1 MPEVNIDTVEIMKT
15 LPHRHPFLLVDK
27 IIEHE
32 PRKRAVGIKNVT
44 FDESFFAGHFPGL
57 PVMPGVLIV
66 EALAQVGAWAVLL
79 QPENKGKV
87 AFFAGIDNVRFRKPV
102 VPGDQLR
109 LEVELLKGRAN
120 LLKMKGVALVNGAPV
135 CEGELMCS
143 IISPAQQQEGS
154 AEIDGTAVVHPTAKL
169 GKGVR
174 IGAYSIIGEDVE
186 IGDNTMIGT
195 SVVVSRWTKIGK
207 DCRISHGTTIGTPPQ
222 DHKYRGEKSWV
233 VIGDRCQIREFVT
246 IHLPTGEGNTTRIGN
261 DVMIQIYSHIPHNAN
276 IGNNVV
282 IAGYVA
288 MAGHAQIDD
297 YAIIGGMTTIHQFVR
312 IGKMAMIGGN
322 SRIAKDIPPFML
334 AEGNPMQ
341 VRALNSVGLMR
352 RGVSAESQ
360 NELKKA
366 FKILFKSGL
375 NLTQAIFE
383 LKKKLNVSYP
393 EISYLIEFLEQET
406 DRGIL
411 KKMEA
416 SDNDDLLLPD
426 LPELGI

>member
-32 PRKRAVGIKNVT
+32 PKKRAVGIKNVT

-79 QPENKGKV
+79 RPENKGKV
-87 AFFAGIDNVRFRKPV
+87 AFFAGIDSVRFRKPV

-120 LLKMKGVALVNGAPV
+120 LLKMKGVALVNGSPV

-143 IISPAQQQEGS
+143 LISPAQQQETS
-154 AEIDGTAVVHPTAKL
+154 ADIDSTAVVHPTAKL

-195 SVVVSRWTKIGK
+195 SVVISRWAKIGK

-375 NLTQAIFE
+375 NLTQAVFE
-383 LKKKLNVSYP
+383 MKKKLNVSYP

>member
-27 IIEHE
+27 IVEYE
-32 PRKRAVGIKNVT
+32 PGKKAVGIKNVT

-79 QPENKGKV
+79 QPENKGKL
-87 AFFAGIDNVRFRKPV
+87 AFFAGIDSVRFRRPI
-102 VPGDQLR
+102 VPGDQVR
-109 LEVELLKGRAN
+109 LEVELLRGRAN
-120 LLKMKGVALVNGAPV
+120 LLKMRGIAKVGGQIV

-143 IISPAQQQEGS
+143 IIDSGLEGS
-154 AEIDGTAVVHPTAKL
+154 AGVNIDRTAVIHPTAKI
-169 GKGVR
+169 GKGAK
-174 IGAYSIIGEDVE
+174 IGAYSVIGEEVE
-186 IGDNTMIGT
+186 IGENTIIGT
-195 SVVVSRWTKIGK
+195 SVVIPRWTKIGK
-207 DCRISHGTTIGTPPQ
+207 DCLISHGTTIGATPQ
-222 DHKYRGEKSWV
+222 DHKYKGEKSWV
-233 VIGDRCQIREFVT
+233 IIGDRCMIREFVT
-246 IHLPTGEGNTTRIGN
+246 IHLPTGEGNTTQIGN
-261 DVMIQIYSHIPHNAN
+261 DVMIQIYSHIPHNAK

-312 IGKMAMIGGN
+312 VGKMAMIGGN

-341 VRALNSVGLMR
+341 IRALNSVGLMR
-352 RGVSAESQ
+352 RGVSIESQ

-366 FKILFKSGL
+366 FKILYKSGL

-383 LKKKLNVSYP
+383 MKKKLNASYG
-393 EISYLIEFLEQET
+393 EIKYLTEFLEQET

-411 KKMEA
+411 KKMEL
-416 SDNDDLLLPD
+416 SDSDDLLLPD
-426 LPELGI
+426 LPELGV